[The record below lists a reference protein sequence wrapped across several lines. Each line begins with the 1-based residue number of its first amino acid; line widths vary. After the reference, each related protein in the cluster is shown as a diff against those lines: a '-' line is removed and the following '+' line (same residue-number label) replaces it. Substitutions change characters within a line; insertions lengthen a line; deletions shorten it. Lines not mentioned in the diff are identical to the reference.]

1 MSNLTAII
9 TPAQRSGLIAVAL
22 LAGIAVAAL
31 LLQRI
36 VFSLLRRAAAKHADG
51 VLAAVVHRASAPS
64 RFIFPLVAVELA
76 LPDVAIPIWFK
87 EPAERLLALCIVAAV
102 AWVVIALIGLAVDLA
117 KRRYRIDEDD
127 NLRARQVETRLDI
140 LSRTATTL
148 VILVGLSAML
158 MTFPPIRTLGA
169 TLLASAGLAGLA
181 VGLAARPILENLV
194 AGVQIALTQPIR
206 MDDVVIVETEYGR
219 IEKITATYVVVRLW
233 DLRRMVLP
241 LTYFI
246 DHPFQNWTYN
256 TANLIG
262 SVFLYLDYSI
272 SIQMLR
278 DELDR
283 ILAATPL
290 FDGKVKN
297 VALTDAKDNGTVEIR
312 VLVSARNSSEL
323 FDLRCLVRE
332 KLLAHVRDTDGGMLP
347 STRVQ
352 LARDA
357 SPETTGSGPSGG
369 MPAAANGRVS
379 AGAP

>member
-1 MSNLTAII
+1 
-9 TPAQRSGLIAVAL
+9 V
-22 LAGIAVAAL
+22 
-31 LLQRI
+31 
-36 VFSLLRRAAAKHADG
+36 
-51 VLAAVVHRASAPS
+51 
-64 RFIFPLVAVELA
+64 
-76 LPDVAIPIWFK
+76 
-87 EPAERLLALCIVAAV
+87 
-102 AWVVIALIGLAVDLA
+102 
-117 KRRYRIDEDD
+117 
-127 NLRARQVETRLDI
+127 
-140 LSRTATTL
+140 
-148 VILVGLSAML
+148 
-158 MTFPPIRTLGA
+158 TFPPIRTLGA

-272 SIQMLR
+272 SIEMLR

-283 ILAATPL
+283 ILATTPL

-352 LARDA
+352 LAADGEPRDA
-357 SPETTGSGPSGG
+357 RENGRASQAAPSGHSRAS
-369 MPAAANGRVS
+369 MLPN
-379 AGAP
+379 